1 MKLSVIICLYNTRKE
16 LFWKTLDSIYSS
28 TLKDFEVVVVDD
40 GSTVDYSDLIE
51 KYHPVYVKT
60 PNRGHLAARMYAL
73 MIARGEYVCYVDSDD
88 TVSFNY
94 HQPMVDKA
102 VENNLDFVIN
112 DWASK
117 NDTFRGYTETDVTI
131 ATDFAYEGDDIL
143 RFYSACRGRQ
153 HSIFVL
159 WNKVI
164 KRSLLLKAKAEIEKT
179 DIIMKRCTY
188 SEDMLITFFVYKHA
202 QKMANIHTGFYFYHL
217 HSDQSVNVTSGDKLK
232 NQIDLITANFAV
244 IRANIPNNKYTA
256 EITENMR
263 EWELL
268 MSRAHYSYAAA
279 SKDKAL
285 CDYVGEKYGAEKP
298 RRAKYKDSSDY
309 IVTGVLG
316 VNFETVDRK
325 LKEIYK
331 KTDPV
336 SVFYDKS
343 DKYVS
348 RSIDYMVEHEGK
360 KITFSQ
366 NAEVVIP
373 KQYVSLRTRV
383 LHNRTVNILGNLM
396 FKKGSK
402 MRAFLKRHF

>member
-1 MKLSVIICLYNTRKE
+1 MKLSVIICLYNTKRE

-51 KYHPVYVKT
+51 KYNPVYVKT
-60 PNRGHLAARMYAL
+60 QNRGHLAARMYAL
-73 MIARGEYVCYVDSDD
+73 MIAKGEYVCYVDSDD

-102 VENNLDFVIN
+102 CETGADFIIN
-112 DWASK
+112 DWATK

-131 ATDFAYEGDDIL
+131 ATDFSLEGEEIL

-164 KRSLLLKAKAEIEKT
+164 RRSLLLLAKAEIEKT

-188 SEDMLITFFVYKHA
+188 SEDMLITFFVYKYA
-202 QKMANIHTGFYFYHL
+202 RKMANIHTGFYFYHL
-217 HSDQSVNVTSGDKLK
+217 HGEQSVNVTDGEKLK
-232 NQIDLITANFAV
+232 NQVDLITANFDV
-244 IRANIPNNKYTA
+244 IRANIPEGKYKE
-256 EITENMR
+256 EISANMR

-268 MSRAHYSYAAA
+268 MSRSHYSYAMA
-279 SKDKAL
+279 SKDKEL
-285 CDYVGEKYGAEKP
+285 CRYIGEKYGVDKL

-316 VNFETVDRK
+316 VNFEAVDKK
-325 LKEIYK
+325 LKEIYE

-348 RSIDYMVEHEGK
+348 RCIEYMRQHEGK
-360 KITFSQ
+360 EIIFSS
-366 NAEVVIP
+366 NAEIVVP
-373 KQYVSLRTRV
+373 EQVVSLRTRI
-383 LHNRTVNILGNLM
+383 LHNRAVNVLGTLM

-402 MRAFLKRHF
+402 IRAFLKRHF